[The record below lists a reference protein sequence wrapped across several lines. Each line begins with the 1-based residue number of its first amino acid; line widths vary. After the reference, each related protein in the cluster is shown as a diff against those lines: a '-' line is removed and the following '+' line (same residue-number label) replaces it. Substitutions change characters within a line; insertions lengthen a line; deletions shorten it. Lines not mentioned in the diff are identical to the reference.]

1 MHVQK
6 QRLHI
11 QVENGNIMNNND
23 DQRNEDIN
31 TQARKAGTTPEH
43 LQKERTQSS
52 QHASQTS
59 DQQTGAAPGQVNADR
74 LQDGYRLNEG
84 GEYSAQPSS
93 DEQQDNYDP
102 THSGV
107 RHAQNKP
114 GERTN
119 NPGREG
125 QGGWAE
131 QLQMGQTSD
140 TPNRK
145 NPAD

>member
-1 MHVQK
+1 
-6 QRLHI
+6 
-11 QVENGNIMNNND
+11 MNNND

-31 TQARKAGTTPEH
+31 AQARKAGTTPEH
-43 LQKERTQSS
+43 LQKERAQGS

-59 DQQTGAAPGQVNADR
+59 DQQTAAAPGQ

-84 GEYSAQPSS
+84 GEYSTQPSS

>member
-1 MHVQK
+1 
-6 QRLHI
+6 
-11 QVENGNIMNNND
+11 MNNSN

-31 TQARKAGTTPEH
+31 AQATAAGTTPER
-43 LQKERTQSS
+43 LLKLREQEA
-52 QHASQTS
+52 QHAPQTS
-59 DQQTGAAPGQVNADR
+59 DQQTSAAPGQVNVGQ
-74 LQDGYRLNEG
+74 LQDGYSLNEG
-84 GEYSAQPSS
+84 SEYSAQPSS

-114 GERTN
+114 GTRTN

>member
-1 MHVQK
+1 
-6 QRLHI
+6 
-11 QVENGNIMNNND
+11 MNNDSN
-23 DQRNEDIN
+23 DQRDQDIN
-31 TQARKAGTTPEH
+31 AQATAAGTTPER
-43 LQKERTQSS
+43 LQKGRAQQAGHATQ
-52 QHASQTS
+52 AS
-59 DQQTGAAPGQVNADR
+59 DQQTSAAPGKVNPDR
-74 LQDGYRLNEG
+74 LQDGYGLNQG
-84 GEYSAQPSS
+84 SDYSAQPSEE
-93 DEQQDNYDP
+93 EQQDNYDP

-114 GERTN
+114 GMRTN

-131 QLQMGQTSD
+131 QLQGGQTSD